1 MRVAAFAIG
10 PDMQVIW
17 RASGRRLPPASCI
30 KSWYYHDQCEM
41 RIHTVDN

>member
-17 RASGRRLPPASCI
+17 RTSGRMLPPASVEI
-30 KSWYYHDQCEM
+30 MYQTM
-41 RIHTVDN
+41 VLP